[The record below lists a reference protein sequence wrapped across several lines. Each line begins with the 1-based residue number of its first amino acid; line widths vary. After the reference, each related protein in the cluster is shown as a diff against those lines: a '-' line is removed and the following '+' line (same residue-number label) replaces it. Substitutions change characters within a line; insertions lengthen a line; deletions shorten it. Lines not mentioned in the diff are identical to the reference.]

1 MVIYQ
6 GHSSLCDRLYWVTR
20 IPKASSFLFHPE
32 FSIALTAP
40 PDVDS
45 NSLGSTFYLRKIL
58 HSTSK
63 LNFTSEKNS
72 YFSLFFIQNFS
83 IEKYFLF
90 LFDGWGLWPLST
102 RHAVNL
108 LVSFKYIGIERICA
122 SASLWLLDSTPPP
135 LRWTLKLVK
144 DMWSWWVGAYWLYST
159 WWHHWS
165 VS

>member
-45 NSLGSTFYLRKIL
+45 NSLRSTFYLRKIL

-83 IEKYFLF
+83 IEKIFFYFCLMAEVSGHCR
-90 LFDGWGLWPLST
+90 LVMQSISSSPLNIQELKESV
-102 RHAVNL
+102 HL
-108 LVSFKYIGIERICA
+108 QVSDYWIQP
-122 SASLWLLDSTPPP
+122 PPP

-144 DMWSWWVGAYWLYST
+144 DM
-159 WWHHWS
+159 
-165 VS
+165 